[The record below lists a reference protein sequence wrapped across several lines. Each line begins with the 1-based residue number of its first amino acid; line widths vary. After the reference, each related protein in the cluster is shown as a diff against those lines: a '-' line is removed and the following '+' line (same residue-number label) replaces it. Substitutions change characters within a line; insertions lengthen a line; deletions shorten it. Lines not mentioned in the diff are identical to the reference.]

1 MASTSARHD
10 NEQTPLLYNVDTASS
25 TKTLRT
31 RHSIDDQSD
40 TFFVTQTQSTQ
51 SKPPHDEEAVLCS
64 APGGTLDNRTVS
76 VGRIVSVLL
85 IGSFIS
91 NADSSLLFATHPIIA
106 SEFDA
111 LRDSSWLMTS
121 FGLAQAATQ
130 PLYGKLSD
138 IYGRKYTLLFA
149 YTLFGSG
156 CALVGVG
163 TSMSSLILGRI
174 ISGAGSSGM
183 TTLVSILITDL
194 VPLRDVA
201 RWRSYVNIVATTGR
215 SIGGPLG
222 GWLTDTAGWRWSF
235 LGQVPLTGIAIVL
248 ISITLPSR
256 LSHRVDKE
264 TMGSKFA
271 RIDFVGATFMTLS
284 ILSLL
289 VPLEIGGSRIPWSSP
304 AIIILFLG
312 AAVFGSI
319 FLAVEGWVSK
329 EPIVPLTLLRQRD
342 ILVPSSVMAFQSAA
356 QIGLMFTVPLYF
368 QVTAGA
374 SNTTAGAH
382 LFPAVAGNALGGVL
396 SGSIIYRTGRY
407 KVLILIA
414 TILSST
420 GYLLLILFWHGRT
433 SLLESLYIFP
443 GGFGMGIVQSALFI
457 SVQAAIDPAFTAIA
471 TSTLYVTS
479 SIGFLAGM
487 AGVSAVLQ
495 QVLRTG
501 LIHRLTKLGLGS
513 DERGVIIEQALADVH
528 YIDKAAPP
536 IASAVLGSYIDAFTK
551 THVLSLAC
559 SLTAFLGGLFIRE
572 YKIE

>member
-1 MASTSARHD
+1 MASTGARHD
-10 NEQTPLLYNVDTASS
+10 DEQTPLLSGVDTASS
-25 TKTLRT
+25 TNTLRT
-31 RHSIDDQSD
+31 RPSIDDQSD
-40 TFFVTQTQSTQ
+40 TLFVTQTQPTQ
-51 SKPPHDEEAVLCS
+51 SKPPHDEEAVLSS
-64 APGGTLDNRTVS
+64 APGGAFDNRTVS

-85 IGSFIS
+85 IGSLIS

-149 YTLFGSG
+149 YTLFGLG

-163 TSMSSLILGRI
+163 TSMSNLILGRI

-222 GWLTDTAGWRWSF
+222 GWLTDTVGWRWSF
-235 LGQVPLTGIAIVL
+235 LGQVPLTGIAIFL

-264 TMGSKFA
+264 TLGSKFA

-304 AIIILFLG
+304 AIVILFLG
-312 AAVFGSI
+312 AAVFGGI

-329 EPIVPLTLLRQRD
+329 EPIVPLSLLRQRD

-433 SLLESLYIFP
+433 DLLESLYIFP

-501 LIHRLTKLGLGS
+501 LTYRLTKLGLGS

-536 IASAVLGSYIDAFTK
+536 IASAVLDSYIDAFTK
-551 THVLSLAC
+551 THGKLA
-559 SLTAFLGGLFIRE
+559 TALLRPC
-572 YKIE
+572 